1 MKNSIYLLML
11 VLIVSCK
18 NKDSEKKP
26 TTQNDSRVA
35 LLDSIYTQMYNNN
48 EFNGNVLIA
57 EKGTVLFE
65 KSYGTANKKIKEKLN
80 NNTVFEL
87 ASVSKQFTAMAIV
100 LLEKQGKLEY
110 EDEISKY
117 IPELQYYK
125 DVKIEHLL
133 YHTSGLPDYFELLE
147 TYWDKEK
154 IATNKD
160 IINLFMQHTPDFD
173 YEPNTDYEYS
183 NTGYMLLGT
192 IVERASGM
200 DYELFLK
207 ENIFEPAEMDKS
219 LVYRRRYAPRNI
231 ENIAQGY
238 LYSDS
243 LKIKVLPDEK
253 GNEDL
258 IYFADGVFGDGMV
271 NSTTIDLLKWD
282 RILYGNTLINDLDRE
297 RIFNSYKFYDSIP
310 TGYGYGWFIEND
322 ENFGKYVKH
331 SGGWPGFVTHIERHL
346 DTEKVIIVL
355 QNVMFHRPKIPLK
368 STRKVLYGIPLKD
381 NEASTE
387 K

>member
-18 NKDSEKKP
+18 NKDSENKP
-26 TTQNDSRVA
+26 TTQSDSRVA

-65 KSYGTANKKIKEKLN
+65 KSYGTANEQTKEKLN

-207 ENIFEPAEMDKS
+207 ENIFEPAIMDKS

-253 GNEDL
+253 GNDDL

-271 NSTTIDLLKWD
+271 NSTTKDLLKWD

-297 RIFNSYKFYDSIP
+297 RIFNSYKFYDSIA

-346 DTEKVIIVL
+346 DTEKLIIVL
-355 QNVMFHRPKIPLK
+355 QNVMLDRPKIPLK
-368 STRKVLYGIPLKD
+368 STRKVLYDIPLED
-381 NEASTE
+381 NEASKE